1 MREVKIQHKNK
12 IDNKDES
19 VTIDMTWE
27 CVGRNSRTSARG
39 RLGYYNLKQNIPWFS
54 RSKWTDKILMV
65 AESEP
70 INGGNIRHEIS
81 QIL

>member
-1 MREVKIQHKNK
+1 VREVKIQHKNK

-54 RSKWTDKILMV
+54 RSK
-65 AESEP
+65 
-70 INGGNIRHEIS
+70 
-81 QIL
+81 